1 MSAAIYV
8 GLGAGAGALLGAGAG
23 MAIFRKTRGKAPV
36 NSKAKDAVLESNKLE
51 QNEVKPKAVE
61 AQKASK
67 TVAAAA
73 AGPAAAPGTAAIT
86 KHEKTAVV
94 DKVVVTSLFD
104 TNVTYLTR
112 ASEFYT
118 PLVRFEIYLQ
128 APQERKSF
136 ARAVE
141 HIDHFLG
148 MDALLNG
155 RSPVARGA
163 LPTIAQSARN
173 KTLRIL
179 DDIIAFS
186 FEDRASPTKREAMQE
201 IRNELAEIMD
211 EMISDMLKLI
221 AASTI

>member
-8 GLGAGAGALLGAGAG
+8 AVGAGAGALLGAGAG
-23 MAIFRKTRGKAPV
+23 YTMFKKGKKKSTVKHTKAADKAISLT
-36 NSKAKDAVLESNKLE
+36 DA
-51 QNEVKPKAVE
+51 
-61 AQKASK
+61 KASK
-67 TVAAAA
+67 PV
-73 AGPAAAPGTAAIT
+73 GTAINPTATPVADKKVTSAKPTLDNI
-86 KHEKTAVV
+86 KHEKKVV
-94 DKVVVTSLFD
+94 DKPVESTLFD
-104 TNVTYLTR
+104 AQVTYLTR

-136 ARAVE
+136 TRAVE

-155 RSPVARGA
+155 RAPVSRGA

-173 KTLRIL
+173 KTLRIM
-179 DDIIAFS
+179 DDIIEFS

-201 IRNELAEIMD
+201 IRNELANIMD
-211 EMISDMLKLI
+211 EMISDMLKLV
-221 AASTI
+221 AANTI